1 MSVCQC
7 GRSPT
12 GLCIGWHRL
21 TEEQYKEKK
30 IEWEKM
36 SDSQKEAV
44 FHPKAIDGIGD

>member
-1 MSVCQC
+1 M
-7 GRSPT
+7 
-12 GLCIGWHRL
+12 I
-21 TEEQYKEKK
+21 EIKKKEKK